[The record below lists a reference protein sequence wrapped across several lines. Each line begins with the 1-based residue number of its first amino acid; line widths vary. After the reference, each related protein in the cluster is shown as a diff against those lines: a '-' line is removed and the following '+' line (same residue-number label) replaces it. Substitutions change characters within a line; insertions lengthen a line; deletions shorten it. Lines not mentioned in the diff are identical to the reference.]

1 MMAECGR
8 SNAASPL
15 SNPSINVMH
24 YFASRKGAPSFSVM
38 SEEFLMTSQSLQK
51 KASSIPTNPIKDQGT
66 VSLEWCREFYT
77 NKRDGHQS
85 VSTKHLLQ
93 GHTDNAEYHRALSR
107 EYAQKAEEIEL
118 FLSTR
123 TN

>member
-1 MMAECGR
+1 MYSFQFG
-8 SNAASPL
+8 
-15 SNPSINVMH
+15 
-24 YFASRKGAPSFSVM
+24 KTGDQFSVL
-38 SEEFLMTSQSLQK
+38 SLGPSMTSQNLGETACSV
-51 KASSIPTNPIKDQGT
+51 PTNPIKNQGT

-85 VSTKHLLQ
+85 VSTRHLLQ
-93 GHTDNAEYHRALSR
+93 GHTENAEYHRALSR

-118 FLSTR
+118 FLNTR